1 MPERAT
7 LATYLHF
14 GFLPAIERGFERQ
27 PWARVRA
34 AEVAREA
41 DVDRARAL
49 AQGVDAFRA
58 ACRAALEPAGRGPLV
73 VPLSGGIDS
82 RLILGV
88 LVELGLGE
96 RIVAVTFGIPGT
108 LDFDLAPRVAR
119 AAGVRHEVIDLGAHV
134 PTRAALLATAR
145 RAPWTFL
152 FEVAYN
158 HLVFERFG
166 REATYWSGSQANSLA
181 GEDAGVH
188 FPDWASACRRF
199 AAETRFTT
207 AIDLAPPGF
216 RAESALPA
224 RPLLGEESCLGAF
237 EQLHMGVR
245 NPSRNDPAQLPPGFD
260 VRTPFLRPEW
270 VDFIL
275 RLPPAVRRGGRF
287 YHEVAASAAP
297 ALFALPTKTYL
308 GWPVHAPAWRVQ
320 LTRARLK
327 AVRTARRFP
336 SAVRPRPDP
345 KLNYVDFDRELRADT
360 PLGALVLESLER
372 LARRRVLDWLDP
384 LELWTRHAHRRANL
398 GAALALLAS
407 LELVLSADEEP
418 SA

>member
-1 MPERAT
+1 MPERST
-7 LATYLHF
+7 LATYLYF
-14 GFLPAIERGFERQ
+14 GFLPRVERGFERHA
-27 PWARVRA
+27 WARVLA

-41 DVDRARAL
+41 DEEREHAL
-49 AQGVDAFRA
+49 ARGVAAFRA

-88 LVELGLGE
+88 LVELGLAE
-96 RIVAVTFGIPGT
+96 RMVAVTFGIPGT

-119 AAGVRHEVIDLGAHV
+119 AAGVRHEAIDLTARGLA
-134 PTRAALLATAR
+134 RAALLDTAR

-181 GEDAGVH
+181 GEDADAL

-199 AAETRFTT
+199 AAETRFSTT
-207 AIDLAPPGF
+207 IDLTPPDF

-224 RPLLGEESCLGAF
+224 QPLLADSCLNAY
-237 EQLHMGVR
+237 EQLHMAVR

-270 VDFIL
+270 VDFSL
-275 RLPPAVRRGGRF
+275 RLPRAVRRGGRF
-287 YHEVAASAAP
+287 YHELAARAVP
-297 ALFALPTKTYL
+297 RLFALPTKTYL
-308 GWPVHAPAWRVQ
+308 GWPVNAPDWRVQ
-320 LTRARLK
+320 LSRARLK
-327 AVRTARRFP
+327 AVRTLVRRFP
-336 SAVRPRPDP
+336 RAAAPPDP
-345 KLNYVDFDRELRADT
+345 KLNYVDFDRELRTAT
-360 PLGALVLESLER
+360 PLGALVRDSLER
-372 LARRRVLDWLDP
+372 LARRGVVDWLEP
-384 LELWTRHAHRRANL
+384 LELWQRHARRRANL

-407 LELVLSADEEP
+407 LELVLTADESP
-418 SA
+418 AA